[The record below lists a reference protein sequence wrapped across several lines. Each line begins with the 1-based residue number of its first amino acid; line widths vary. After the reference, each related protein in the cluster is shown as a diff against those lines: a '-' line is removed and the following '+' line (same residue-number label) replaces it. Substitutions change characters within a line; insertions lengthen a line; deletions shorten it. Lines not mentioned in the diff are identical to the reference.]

1 VVTNIK
7 LKIIIGKGDKQMDK
21 ENKKLGLFL
30 LVALGIGSMIAGG
43 IFNSPTDLISKA
55 NPMSIILAWAIG
67 GFGVLMLAFVFQ
79 ILSNKKPEL
88 KGGVYSYAKAG
99 FGEFIGFNSG
109 WGYWLSG
116 FLGNVAFFTIIFKT
130 INSLLG
136 TGNELSPLVT
146 FILGSILLWA
156 YHYMIS
162 KGIRNASVYNAIV
175 TVAKVVP
182 LVLVIIFGLL
192 VFKFGLFSVPN
203 WKTILAATGDTAT
216 LGTQINNAMGTIL
229 WCFVGI
235 EAAVVM
241 STRAENTKI
250 VGKATVIS
258 FLITLCLYM
267 LISIIAMGIVP
278 AKELAQAGTPLAD
291 VLSRTVLK
299 GAGGVIVK
307 LGLLISVLGALIS
320 WVLLT
325 AEIPYVVAADGA
337 MPKWFAKENKAGVPI
352 NSLIFSNGITQVFL
366 LFLMIP
372 QLQKAYSM
380 TYTLS
385 TTSILIPYLLSALY
399 GLKVLLQEKGNIK
412 EIIISAIAVV
422 YALYVIYAVGL
433 KYLALTAILYAIGG
447 IPFYITKKEKN
458 QKFTKTELVELLAIV
473 ILGVFMT
480 VMLVTGRIGL

>member
-1 VVTNIK
+1 MEQ
-7 LKIIIGKGDKQMDK
+7 DS
-21 ENKKLGLFL
+21 KKLGLFL
-30 LVALGIGSMIAGG
+30 LIALGVGSMIAGG

-55 NPMSIILAWAIG
+55 NPVAIILAWAIG

-79 ILSNKKPEL
+79 MLSERKPEL

-99 FGEFIGFNSG
+99 FGDYIGFNSG

-136 TGNELSPLVT
+136 TGNELSPVIS
-146 FILGSILLWA
+146 FILGSLLLWI
-156 YHYMIS
+156 YHYVIS
-162 KGIRNASVYNAIV
+162 KGIRNASIINAVV

-182 LVLVIIFGLL
+182 LVLVIIFGII
-192 VFKFGLFSVPN
+192 VFKFNLFTAAN
-203 WKTILAATGDTAT
+203 WKTVLASTGDVTT

-241 STRAENTKI
+241 STRAENQKI

-258 FLITLCLYM
+258 FLITLSLYM
-267 LISIIAMGIVP
+267 LISIIAMGILP

-291 VLSRTVLK
+291 VLSKTALK
-299 GAGGVIVK
+299 GAGAIIVK

-320 WVLLT
+320 WILLT
-325 AEIPYVVAADGA
+325 AEIPYVVAADGV

-352 NSLIFSNGITQVFL
+352 NSLIFSNGVTQLFL
-366 LFLMIP
+366 LFLLIP
-372 QLQKAYSM
+372 QLQTAYS
-380 TYTLS
+380 TAYTLS
-385 TTSILIPYLLSALY
+385 TTAILIPYLLSALY
-399 GLKVLLQEKGNIK
+399 GLKVAFQEKGSYR
-412 EIIISAIAVV
+412 EILISLISTV

-433 KYLALTAILYAIGG
+433 KYLALTAILYAIGV
-447 IPFYITKKEKN
+447 IPFFITKKEKN
-458 QKFTKTELVELLAIV
+458 EKLTKAELTQLSVIVLLGLIMIAM
-473 ILGVFMT
+473 LMT
-480 VMLVTGRIGL
+480 GNIGL

>member
-1 VVTNIK
+1 
-7 LKIIIGKGDKQMDK
+7 MDK

-55 NPMSIILAWAIG
+55 NPMAIILAWTIG

-79 ILSNKKPEL
+79 MLSNRKPEL

-99 FGEFIGFNSG
+99 FGEYIGFNSG

-136 TGNELSPLVT
+136 TGNELSPVMS
-146 FILGSILLWA
+146 FILGSLLLWV
-156 YHYMIS
+156 YHYVIS
-162 KGIRNASVYNAIV
+162 KGIRNASICNAVV
-175 TVAKVVP
+175 TVAKIVP
-182 LVLVIIFGLL
+182 LILVIIFGLII
-192 VFKFGLFSVPN
+192 FNFNLFTVPS
-203 WKTILAATGDTAT
+203 WKAILAATGDTTT

-241 STRAENTKI
+241 STRAENQKI

-258 FLITLCLYM
+258 FLITLSLYM
-267 LISIIAMGIVP
+267 LISIIAMGILP
-278 AKELAQAGTPLAD
+278 AKELATAGTPLAD
-291 VLSRTVLK
+291 VLSRTALK
-299 GAGGVIVK
+299 GAGSVIVK

-320 WVLLT
+320 WILLT
-325 AEIPYVVAADGA
+325 AEIPYVVASDKV

-352 NSLIFSNGITQVFL
+352 NSLIFSNGVTQIFL
-366 LFLMIP
+366 LFLLIP
-372 QLQKAYSM
+372 QLQTAYS
-380 TYTLS
+380 TAYTLS

-399 GLKVLLQEKGNIK
+399 GLKVAAQEKGSFG
-412 EIIISAIAVV
+412 EILISLIATV

-433 KYLALTAILYAIGG
+433 RYLALTAILYAIGV
-447 IPFYITKKEKN
+447 IPFFITKKEKN
-458 QKFTKTELVELLAIV
+458 QQFTKAELIQLSVIILLGI
-473 ILGVFMT
+473 IMI
-480 VMLVTGRIGL
+480 VMLLTGKIGL